1 MASCTWKSTV
11 SGAPYA
17 TLTVTQ
23 NSRSTENNYSVI
35 AYSLV
40 LYRPYSVSSSA
51 AKSYS
56 VTINGTK
63 VKSGTVTIGG
73 SGNKT
78 IVSGTTNVYHDADG
92 TKTLSF
98 SFSLALELTWNG
110 SWIGTAAADGSTS
123 LVAIPRASEV
133 SVSAQLGMAPFG
145 SALTITCNRASNSFT
160 HTLTYRFGDAT
171 GTIATNVGTSCSWI
185 PPWTLASQ
193 IPDSTRGNCVI
204 TCTTYNGS
212 TVIGTDKT
220 GFNLYIPANKASPS
234 VETVTISEATE
245 GLAAKFGTYVQN
257 KSKLAVSV
265 TGSGKYGS
273 TIKSY
278 SVEIESTTYAGSS
291 ITSELL
297 TSSGTVDV
305 VARVTDSRGK
315 VGVKT
320 TTVLVAEYFAP
331 IINSM
336 QARRINTSGDDATE
350 GTRIAVCMSYAVASV
365 NNKNDRSC
373 VLKYK
378 KSTDS
383 DFTTFSSGT
392 ASATYN
398 GTQKFTSAPE
408 ISTDY
413 AYTIRL
419 EISDYFQTTVY
430 ECEISTGFTLLDFRS
445 TGKGVAIG
453 KVSEKDKLEVAMVT
467 EFYSLVNCHAYDPP
481 NEGAVTGYQQFY
493 RTDGS
498 VSAYLTVADDDENGV
513 GLSFWDKDGKYTG
526 TIRVKGNGD
535 IDLPAQGYEFT
546 LKSYFTLNRATVS
559 RQGNVVTIYASV
571 KYVGALNAGTN
582 IEVGSVPEDLAPA
595 NSVATAGLQGSTNTC
610 SAWVQNTGKIWLRPH
625 ANSVADDAFE
635 FMLAYNKAASWQ
647 TPEEVTT

>member
-110 SWIGTAAADGSTS
+110 AWIGTAAADGSTS

-171 GTIATNVGTSCSWI
+171 GTIATNVGTSCSWT

-234 VETVTISEATE
+234 VDTVTISEATE

-278 SVEIESTTYAGSS
+278 SVEIESTT
-291 ITSELL
+291 
-297 TSSGTVDV
+297 
-305 VARVTDSRGK
+305 
-315 VGVKT
+315 
-320 TTVLVAEYFAP
+320 
-331 IINSM
+331 
-336 QARRINTSGDDATE
+336 
-350 GTRIAVCMSYAVASV
+350 
-365 NNKNDRSC
+365 
-373 VLKYK
+373 
-378 KSTDS
+378 
-383 DFTTFSSGT
+383 
-392 ASATYN
+392 
-398 GTQKFTSAPE
+398 
-408 ISTDY
+408 
-413 AYTIRL
+413 
-419 EISDYFQTTVY
+419 
-430 ECEISTGFTLLDFRS
+430 
-445 TGKGVAIG
+445 
-453 KVSEKDKLEVAMVT
+453 
-467 EFYSLVNCHAYDPP
+467 
-481 NEGAVTGYQQFY
+481 
-493 RTDGS
+493 
-498 VSAYLTVADDDENGV
+498 
-513 GLSFWDKDGKYTG
+513 
-526 TIRVKGNGD
+526 
-535 IDLPAQGYEFT
+535 
-546 LKSYFTLNRATVS
+546 
-559 RQGNVVTIYASV
+559 
-571 KYVGALNAGTN
+571 
-582 IEVGSVPEDLAPA
+582 
-595 NSVATAGLQGSTNTC
+595 
-610 SAWVQNTGKIWLRPH
+610 
-625 ANSVADDAFE
+625 
-635 FMLAYNKAASWQ
+635 
-647 TPEEVTT
+647 